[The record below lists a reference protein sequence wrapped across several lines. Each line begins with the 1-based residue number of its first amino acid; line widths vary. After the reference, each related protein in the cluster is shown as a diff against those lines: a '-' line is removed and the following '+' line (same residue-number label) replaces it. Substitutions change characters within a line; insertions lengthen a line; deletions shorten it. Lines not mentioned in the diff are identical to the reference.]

1 MIKLVYWYLLS
12 LCHFL
17 LKIRDF
23 FRQCHSISSSSLL
36 TILAQTLISLWSN
49 AMITWCKM
57 QHSIDFYTLYAG
69 CLISLIVPVQNEKH
83 LCSTL
88 TDKKIK
94 IMFTHRFHFSSVTIS
109 KIKVV
114 LAELLGVL
122 VNHCKCVTCFSEL
135 SWNSCHII
143 VVAMLSSN
151 SFIKVV
157 QSC

>member
-23 FRQCHSISSSSLL
+23 FRQCHSISPSSLL
-36 TILAQTLISLWSN
+36 TILAQVLISLWSN

-57 QHSIDFYTLYAG
+57 HHSIDFYTLYAG
-69 CLISLIVPVQNEKH
+69 CLISLIVFRMKNTCVIHWQ
-83 LCSTL
+83 
-88 TDKKIK
+88 KIK

-114 LAELLGVL
+114 LAELLEVL

-157 QSC
+157 QNC